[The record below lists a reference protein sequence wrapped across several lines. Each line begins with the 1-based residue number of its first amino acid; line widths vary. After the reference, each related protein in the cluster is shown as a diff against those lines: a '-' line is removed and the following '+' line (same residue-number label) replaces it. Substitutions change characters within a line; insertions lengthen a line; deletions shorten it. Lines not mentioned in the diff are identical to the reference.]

1 MNYIRPIYHT
11 NRGDTVGQT
20 WESNR
25 TIFESILL
33 NERLNKII
41 FPEKEVKETFLLKN
55 VPDKFR

>member
-20 WESNR
+20 WEINR

-33 NERLNKII
+33 NERFNKKIVQ
-41 FPEKEVKETFLLKN
+41 EKEVRNFSLKN
-55 VPDKFR
+55 VPDKLR